1 MKKKS
6 IQSAIETLPGVFHA
20 LNWGES
26 IEQDLLKI
34 LIETATKNVN
44 NKARFCLHPSPSDLL
59 QVTYLAFA
67 KPYSDKIHNHPNK
80 VEVVIP
86 ISGQAFYRT
95 YDSAGKVVEKLKLD
109 GAKPI
114 ALSTNPNVWHAI
126 EVLSENFVM
135 LEIGTGPLLPTS
147 TLFQSNRD
155 NSHE

>member
-20 LNWGES
+20 LNWGEP

-59 QVTYLAFA
+59 QVTYLAFS
-67 KPYSDKIHNHPNK
+67 KPYTDKIHNHPNK

-86 ISGQAFYRT
+86 IYGQALYRT
-95 YDSAGKVVEKLKLD
+95 FNSAGKVVKNIKMD
-109 GAKPI
+109 GDKPI

-126 EVLSENFVM
+126 EVLSENFIM
-135 LEIGTGPLLPTS
+135 LEIGTGPLGPTS
-147 TLFQSNRD
+147 TLFQLDGNIVS
-155 NSHE
+155 